1 MRRNRIAG
9 LVLLLLPLFSGCS
22 EGTFQVD
29 EEAAKQELQE
39 TLEQYLPLLAEAYAG
54 GDLEP
59 LRPWAAEKE
68 MARIY
73 KRVEELAAQG
83 RTLVP
88 TFRQVTVE
96 ELNVWNY
103 SNAYATTLEVW
114 DLEVYAS
121 GTEEILSQEYEQS
134 NRVKYQFK
142 RDDDRWRVLFR
153 TIQE

>member
-1 MRRNRIAG
+1 MRFARASVG
-9 LVLLLLPLFSGCS
+9 ALALLLALGCS
-22 EGTFQVD
+22 DAARQVD
-29 EEAAKQELQE
+29 EEETKKEIETTLQA
-39 TLEQYLPLLAEAYAG
+39 YLPLLAEAYAT

-103 SNAYATTLEVW
+103 SNAYATTIEIW

-121 GTEEILSQEYEQS
+121 GSDQILSQEYEQS
-134 NRVKYQFK
+134 NRVKYQLK